1 MTSSNHAVTYSNI
14 TVNERRLTER
24 PHEWQVNMQLERTQT
39 GWLSTR
45 VRFVVIAVIVL
56 AVAGVTIPLIA
67 HSRTTAQ
74 PVQTSSSAKTPPA
87 LAMTSFAGYAG
98 RAALPGAPKLAV
110 KAIAAAGGER
120 LAVGSADGY
129 PAIWKQSPSG
139 SWTLVTKPR
148 ELPAQSA
155 PETLTTVTHG
165 PAGWL
170 AVGVPGP
177 VVLTSADGT
186 TWRSATGNIVAH
198 LGKITA
204 VSAAAG
210 PRGYVI
216 LGRLAVPGGA
226 CVADVW
232 WSPDLTSW
240 KQAHDVNGTDG
251 SSQTLAVAALADG
264 FVSVG
269 SHNGK
274 PAAWVTSD
282 GTTWRTIFLAGPAN
296 AQLNQIAVIGK
307 QVVATGG
314 SDGQGA
320 GSAAFAVSSPDG
332 GATWQRADLRLPA
345 PGTVVTALASGKH
358 GWFAAGQYGTP
369 GRPRVVV
376 WKLAAGTNAWAQA
389 KVSGITGPGTGK
401 TPEITALGMSEYG
414 VTGIG
419 PVAPALSR
427 QAAIFTL
434 PAR

>member
-1 MTSSNHAVTYSNI
+1 
-14 TVNERRLTER
+14 
-24 PHEWQVNMQLERTQT
+24 MQLERTQN

-45 VRFVVIAVIVL
+45 TRFLVIAVIVL
-56 AVAGVTIPLIA
+56 AVAGITIPLMA
-67 HSRTTAQ
+67 NSGTAGQPAQ
-74 PVQTSSSAKTPPA
+74 PASSAKASPPA

-98 RAALPGAPKLAV
+98 WPALRGAPKLAV
-110 KAIAAAGGER
+110 KAIASAGGER
-120 LAVGSADGY
+120 LAAGSADGY
-129 PAIWKQSPSG
+129 PAIWRQAPSG
-139 SWTLVTKPR
+139 SWSLVTSPGD
-148 ELPAQSA
+148 LPAQSV
-155 PETLTTVTHG
+155 PVTLTTVTHG

-177 VVLTSADGT
+177 VVLASANGT
-186 TWRSATGNIVAH
+186 TWRPAAGNIAAD

-216 LGRLAVPGGA
+216 LGRLAVQGGG

-232 WSPDLTSW
+232 WSADLTSW
-240 KQAHDVNGTDG
+240 KRAHDVNGTNG

-282 GTTWRTIFLAGPAN
+282 GTTWRTIFLSGPAN
-296 AQLNQIAVIGK
+296 AQLNQIAVTGAR
-307 QVVATGG
+307 VVATGG
-314 SDGQGA
+314 SDGQGD

-332 GATWQRADLRLPA
+332 GATWQQTDLQLPA
-345 PGTVVTALASGKH
+345 PGTVVTALAAGQR
-358 GWFAAGQYGTP
+358 GWIAAGQYGPP
-369 GRPRVVV
+369 GRPRLIV
-376 WKLAAGTNAWAQA
+376 WKLASGRNTWAQA
-389 KVSGITGPGTGK
+389 RVSGITDRETGK
-401 TPEITALGMSEYG
+401 TPAITALAVSKDA

-427 QAAIFTL
+427 QAAVFTL
-434 PAR
+434 PGL